1 MIRPSARCVYERAV
15 QLDADFDHAAAAG
28 AVEHHV
34 VQRGGRIQLLFAAP
48 GAALEQHAFLD
59 LEAAFQH
66 ARQRG
71 LRVLQRDVGDE
82 AQPPMVD
89 ADQRH
94 AEGRQV
100 ARRAQ
105 HGAVAAH
112 DHRQRGVL
120 ADLFERGGGNSVS
133 PVLRAVSASTSS
145 CRPACLRERER
156 PQRCVQAGVLV
167 SADQGDGGKVHGCE
181 RIRKGDA
188 GKRDTCPEWASL
200 PIIWGRIRLRD
211 KNRLNWKRFPKIP
224 AMDDRARALLKAL
237 IERYIADGQP
247 WVRGRYPKSSIFPRP
262 RSATSC
268 RTSKSWA

>member
-1 MIRPSARCVYERAV
+1 MPPRPARLSTTSFSAVAEYSCCSPR
-15 QLDADFDHAAAAG
+15 Q
-28 AVEHHV
+28 
-34 VQRGGRIQLLFAAP
+34 
-48 GAALEQHAFLD
+48 ALPSSSMRSSIWKLPSST
-59 LEAAFQH
+59 
-66 ARQRG
+66 RQRG

-120 ADLFERGGGNSVS
+120 ADLFERGGGEFGEPGVARRVGVDQQL
-133 PVLRAVSASTSS
+133 PTGL
-145 CRPACLRERER
+145 PERERER

-200 PIIWGRIRLRD
+200 PIIWGRIYACGT
-211 KNRLNWKRFPKIP
+211 KIASIGKDSLKYP
-224 AMDDRARALLKAL
+224 PWTTVHAR
-237 IERYIADGQP
+237 Y
-247 WVRGRYPKSSIFPRP
+247 
-262 RSATSC
+262 
-268 RTSKSWA
+268 